1 MTVGQI
7 LQHLPDNSLVT
18 WCEGCFKRD
27 DDTED
32 IIGFAEDEEACFE
45 NVILKKFLWED
56 KYNSY
61 RIKNLEFKN
70 RGNEFIEISIVPIF
84 DTLRIKITRQF
95 EC

>member
-7 LQHLPDNSLVT
+7 LQHLPNDSLVT
-18 WCEGCFKRD
+18 WCEGFFKRD

-45 NVILKKFLWED
+45 NVILKNFLRED

-61 RIKNLEFKN
+61 RIKNLEFKS
-70 RGNEFIEISIVPIF
+70 RGNEFLEISIVPIF

>member
-18 WCEGCFKRD
+18 WCEGSFKRD

-61 RIKNLEFKN
+61 RIKNLDFKS
-70 RGNEFIEISIVPIF
+70 RGNEFLEISIVPIF